1 MNSYA
6 ATSTGSVPA
15 PGLTNGPNPIVQ
27 DVRFVELVRTRNV
40 LGWTLSAVM
49 MVIYLVF
56 ILLVA
61 YDKPLLAT
69 KVGGGTTSLGIVL
82 GLVVIAVAIVLT
94 ALYVARANGRFDE
107 LTAQLEREYGR

>member
-1 MNSYA
+1 MSAYTAASA
-6 ATSTGSVPA
+6 ATTPA
-15 PGLTNGPNPIVQ
+15 PGLTNGPNPIVS
-27 DVRFVELVRTRNV
+27 DRRFVELVQKRNA

-69 KVGGGTTSLGIVL
+69 KVAGTTSLGIVL
-82 GLVVIAVAIVLT
+82 GLVVIAAAIILT
-94 ALYVARANGRFDE
+94 ALYVARANGRFDD
-107 LTAQLEREYGR
+107 LTAELEREYGR